1 MTEVVIDVRGSH
13 TQSVPPER
21 AVVHAEIRFDGP
33 APGPVMTSLRTRLD
47 AVTKELDQLRESE
60 AVERYVVQR
69 VRTSAER
76 PWRKDGKRLPLV
88 HHAAVAV
95 RSHWI
100 DFDKLG
106 AWVGRSSTVDGLTID
121 HVAWTLTD
129 ERRLAL
135 ERDVRQEA
143 VRQARIRA
151 QDYADALDLGTVS
164 VRRINDPGVGGI
176 EREAYFPVDE
186 ARRGAAA
193 SAPELGFSP
202 DDLDITAFVEAS
214 FVVTGG

>member
-47 AVTKELDQLRESE
+47 AVTKELDQLRESG

-106 AWVGRSSTVDGLTID
+106 AWVGRSSTVDGLTIG
-121 HVAWTLTD
+121 HVDWALTD

-143 VRQARIRA
+143 ARQAKVRA
-151 QDYADALDLGTVS
+151 QDYADALDLGPVS
-164 VRRINDPGVGGI
+164 VCRINDPGVNGVEKTAPSFAAQARGGT
-176 EREAYFPVDE
+176 PT
-186 ARRGAAA
+186 

-202 DDLDITAFVEAS
+202 DDLDISASVEAS
-214 FVVTGG
+214 FVVTRA